1 MEKLTVKD
9 IVEECHITR
18 QTFYYHFEDIPALI
32 QWVLDRSTEKMLKE
46 IQQQDNVEDKLR
58 YFFLTVLDAAPYIK
72 KGMSG
77 SYRDELDRLITQNV
91 YYFFEQAYE
100 KENLYSPYNRKQL
113 RFILRYH
120 TQAILG
126 VLREWTEEDTKNL
139 DEIVHLVSLLIK
151 GDATP

>member
-58 YFFLTVLDAAPYIK
+58 YFFLTVLDAAPSTA
-72 KGMSG
+72 MSG
-77 SYRDELDRLITQNV
+77 SRWTTQIWSIT
-91 YYFFEQAYE
+91 
-100 KENLYSPYNRKQL
+100 
-113 RFILRYH
+113 
-120 TQAILG
+120 
-126 VLREWTEEDTKNL
+126 
-139 DEIVHLVSLLIK
+139 
-151 GDATP
+151 